1 MSIKTSKGE
10 KFSFISDNGLEAI
23 APTGADVYVHITDGG
38 NGTHSAYAKIRKP
51 SEVEGQPKQELGFHR
66 GEAVVFPSNEPEL
79 FTKAHTA
86 IKSQLEVLN
95 PNVEFVID

>member
-79 FTKAHTA
+79 FAKAHAA
-86 IKSQLEVLN
+86 IKAQLVALN
-95 PNVEFVID
+95 PSIEFIIN